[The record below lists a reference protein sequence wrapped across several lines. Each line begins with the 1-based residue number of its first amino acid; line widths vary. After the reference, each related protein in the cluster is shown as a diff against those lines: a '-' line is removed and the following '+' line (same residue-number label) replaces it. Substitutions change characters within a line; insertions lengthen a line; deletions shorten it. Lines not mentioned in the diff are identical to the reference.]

1 MKERINDYVKEKR
14 KEAIIKFLKKHIV
27 GEIVLVL
34 IVIGLIVLKL
44 LKKQISFHLKLA
56 IVDKPK
62 DAKGKKKAYD
72 DDGFDDD
79 IEPLID

>member
-1 MKERINDYVKEKR
+1 MKERINDYVTEKK

-27 GEIVLVL
+27 GEITLLL
-34 IVIGLIVLKL
+34 IVIGLIALKL

-62 DAKGKKKAYD
+62 DEKSGRKPYD
-72 DDGFDDD
+72 DDGYDDD
-79 IEPLID
+79 IEPLA